1 MNGMNLY
8 GSRQRNLT
16 MLTEFCQLN
25 VASGAFSNGLS
36 HQIAH
41 YDLFFRNIPDNGG
54 FIIAAGL
61 SQVIDYL
68 RELRFEAEDIAYL
81 RATQLYSEEFL
92 SFLQDFKFTCD
103 VWAVPEGTPVFP
115 YEPIITVKGPLM
127 QAQFIETMLLMTIN
141 HQSLIATKANR
152 IVRAAEGREVYE
164 FGARRSHGVDAALLG
179 SRAAYIGG
187 CAGTTQV
194 LAAKELGIPFFTTMT
209 HSWVQA
215 FDSEYDAFSAFA
227 KDCPNDCVL
236 LVDTYNTIHSGVP
249 NAIRVFNEVLKP
261 LGVRPKGIRIDS
273 GDITYLTKKA
283 RRMLDEAGYPDCQIT
298 VSNSLDEEIIRDM
311 LIQGARVDSFGVGER
326 LITSASSPVLSGVY
340 KLAAV
345 EDEGEI
351 KPKIKISDNTGKIT
365 MPGVKT
371 VWRLLDKDL
380 GKAIADVVTLSD
392 EELDQS
398 QPYELF
404 DPIHTWKRKTVDHFV
419 ARRLLQPIFVGGK
432 CVYSSPTLPEIQRYC
447 ASQIHTLWEEVTR
460 FENPHHYYVDLSQK
474 LWQLRQEMLQKF
486 SR

>member
-1 MNGMNLY
+1 MNLFS
-8 GSRQRNLT
+8 SRKQNLT

-25 VASGAFSNGLS
+25 VASGAFGNHLS
-36 HQIAH
+36 DQIAY
-41 YDLFFRNIPDNGG
+41 YDLFFRSVPDGGG

-68 RELRFEAEDIAYL
+68 RNLHFEPEDLDYL
-81 RATQLYSEEFL
+81 RSTQLYSED
-92 SFLQDFKFTCD
+92 FLQFLADFRFTCD

-115 YEPIITVKGPLM
+115 YEPVITVKGPLI
-127 QAQFIETMLLMTIN
+127 QAQLIETMLLLTMN

-164 FGARRSHGVDAALLG
+164 FGARRSHGTDAALMG
-179 SRAAYIGG
+179 ARAAYIGG

-194 LAAKELGIPFFTTMT
+194 LAAKEFGIPFYTTMT

-215 FDSEYDAFSAFA
+215 FDSEYDAFAAFA
-227 KDCPNDCVL
+227 AQCPNDCVL
-236 LVDTYNTIHSGVP
+236 LVDTYNTIKSGVP

-283 RRMLDEAGYPDCQIT
+283 RRMLDEAGYADCQIT

-311 LIQGARVDSFGVGER
+311 LIQGAKVDSFGVGER
-326 LITSASSPVLSGVY
+326 LITSASAPVLSGVY
-340 KLAAV
+340 KLAAIEEAGV
-345 EDEGEI
+345 I
-351 KPKIKISDNTGKIT
+351 TPKIKISDNTGKIT

-371 VWRLLDKDL
+371 VWRLLDRDL

-392 EELDQS
+392 EEIDQS

-404 DPIHTWKRKTVDHFV
+404 DPIHTWKRKQVGNFV

-432 CVYSSPTLPEIQRYC
+432 CVYSSPTLPEIQRHC
-447 ASQIHTLWEEVTR
+447 ASQINTLWEEVTR
-460 FENPHHYYVDLSQK
+460 FEKPHHYYVDLSQK
-474 LWQLRQEMLQKF
+474 LWDLRQNMLEKF
-486 SR
+486 SV

>member
-1 MNGMNLY
+1 MNHF
-8 GSRQRNLT
+8 GSHKRNLT

-25 VASGAFSNGLS
+25 VASGAFSNQLTDTV
-36 HQIAH
+36 AY
-41 YDLFFRNIPDNGG
+41 YDLFFRNIPDEGG

-68 RELRFEAEDIAYL
+68 RDLHFEAEDIAFL
-81 RATQLYSEEFL
+81 RSTQLYSED
-92 SFLQDFKFTCD
+92 FLQFLTDFKFSCD

-115 YEPIITVKGPLM
+115 YEPIITVKGPLI
-127 QAQFIETMLLMTIN
+127 QAQFIETMLLLIIN
-141 HQSLIATKANR
+141 HQSLIATKASR

-209 HSWVQA
+209 HSWVQT
-215 FDSEYDAFSAFA
+215 FDSEYEAFA
-227 KDCPNDCVL
+227 AFARDCPNDCVL

-249 NAIRVFNEVLKP
+249 NAIRVFDEILKP
-261 LGVRPKGIRIDS
+261 MGVRPKGIRIDS

-283 RRMLDEAGYPDCQIT
+283 RRLLDEAGYPDCAIT

-340 KLAAV
+340 KLAAIEENGQV
-345 EDEGEI
+345 

-371 VWRLLDKDL
+371 VWRLIDRDL
-380 GKAIADVVTLSD
+380 GKAIADVVTLSH
-392 EELDQS
+392 EEIDQA

-404 DPIHTWKRKTVDHFV
+404 DPIHTWKRKNAENFI

-460 FENPHHYYVDLSQK
+460 FEKPHHYYVDLSQE
-474 LWQLRQEMLQKF
+474 LWQLRQDMLQQFAK
-486 SR
+486 

>member
-1 MNGMNLY
+1 MNHY
-8 GSRQRNLT
+8 GSRKQNLT
-16 MLTEFCQLN
+16 MLTEFCQFN

-36 HQIAH
+36 DEIAY
-41 YDLFFRNIPDNGG
+41 YDLFFRSIPDDGG

-68 RELRFEAEDIAYL
+68 RDLHFDEEDIDYL
-81 RATQLYSEEFL
+81 RSTQLYSEEFL
-92 SFLQDFKFTCD
+92 SFLKNFKFTCD

-127 QAQFIETMLLMTIN
+127 QAQFIETMLLLTIN

-164 FGARRSHGVDAALLG
+164 FGARRSHGIDAALFG

-194 LAAKELGIPFFTTMT
+194 LAAKEFSIPFFTTMT

-215 FDSEYDAFSAFA
+215 FDNEYDAFAAFA

-236 LVDTYNTIHSGVP
+236 LVDTYNTIASGVP
-249 NAIRVFNEVLKP
+249 NAIRVFNEILKP
-261 LGVRPKGIRIDS
+261 MGVRPKGIRIDS

-298 VSNSLDEEIIRDM
+298 VSNSLDEDIIRDM
-311 LIQGARVDSFGVGER
+311 LIQGAKVDSFGVGER
-326 LITSASSPVLSGVY
+326 LITSASTPVLSGVY

-345 EDEGEI
+345 EKDGQI

-371 VWRLLDKDL
+371 VWRLMDKNL
-380 GKAIADVVTLSD
+380 GKAIADVVTLKG
-392 EELDQS
+392 EEIDPNT
-398 QPYELF
+398 PYELF
-404 DPIHTWKRKTVDHFV
+404 DPIHTWKRKRVENFIV
-419 ARRLLQPIFVGGK
+419 RRLLQPVFVGGK

-447 ASQIHTLWEEVTR
+447 ASQVHTLWEEVTR
-460 FENPHHYYVDLSQK
+460 FEKPHHYYVDLSQN
-474 LWQLRQEMLQKF
+474 LWQLRQDMLQKF
-486 SR
+486 SMQEE

>member
-1 MNGMNLY
+1 
-8 GSRQRNLT
+8 

-25 VASGAFSNGLS
+25 VASGAYANGLGDT
-36 HQIAH
+36 IAH
-41 YDLFFRNIPDNGG
+41 YDLFFRHIPDDGG

-68 RELRFEAEDIAYL
+68 RNLHFDEDDLDFLRS
-81 RATQLYSEEFL
+81 TQLYSEEFL
-92 SFLQDFKFTCD
+92 TFLKEFHFTCD

-115 YEPIITVKGPLM
+115 YEPIVTVKGPLM

-152 IVRAAEGREVYE
+152 VVRAAEGREVYE

-209 HSWVQA
+209 HSWVQS
-215 FDSEYDAFSAFA
+215 FDSEYEAFAAFA

-249 NAIRVFNEVLKP
+249 NAIRVFDEVLKP

-283 RRMLDEAGYPDCQIT
+283 RRLLDEAGYADCAIT

-345 EDEGEI
+345 EKDGEI

-371 VWRLLDKDL
+371 VWRLLDRDL
-380 GKAIADVVTLSD
+380 GKAIADLVTLSD
-392 EELDQS
+392 EEIPHN

-404 DPIHTWKRKTVDHFV
+404 DPIHTWKRKRVDNFV

-432 CVYSSPTLPEIQRYC
+432 CVYASPTLPEIQRYC
-447 ASQIHTLWEEVTR
+447 SSQINTLWEEVTR
-460 FENPHHYYVDLSQK
+460 FEKPHHYYVDLSQD
-474 LWQLRQEMLQKF
+474 LWQLRQDMLQRF
-486 SR
+486 SK